1 MILKN
6 EPIDV
11 AIDKEEKNER
21 RRRKGREKTEF
32 MFGLY

>member
-21 RRRKGREKTEF
+21 RRKGREKTEF